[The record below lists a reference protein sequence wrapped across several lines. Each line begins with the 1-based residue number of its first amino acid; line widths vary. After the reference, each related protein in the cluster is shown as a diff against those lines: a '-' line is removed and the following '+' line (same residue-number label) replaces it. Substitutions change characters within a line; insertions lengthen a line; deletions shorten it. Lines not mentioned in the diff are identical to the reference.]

1 MVFGFDDN
9 KNKVE
14 VCTKNEAIVKSDMVM
29 LDFNVDVSSNAF
41 VNIVYTLEELR
52 QAGFVFSTIN
62 DLINNYAL
70 ISAYQ
75 KENLDGGSTEVK
87 MIVDSLNR
95 ISPSLVWDR
104 NIVNQALTIK
114 VYNNS
119 NATKT
124 FYGKLVFLKVS

>member
-14 VCTKNEAIVKSDMVM
+14 VCTKNEAIAKSDMVM

-62 DLINNYAL
+62 DLINDYAL

-87 MIVDSLNR
+87 MIVDSSNR

-104 NIVNQALTIK
+104 NIVGQALTIK

-119 NATKT
+119 STTKT

>member
-1 MVFGFDDN
+1 MVFGFDDD

-14 VCTKNEAIVKSDMVM
+14 VCTKSEAIAKSDMVI
-29 LDFNVDVSSNAF
+29 LDFNVGVSSNAF
-41 VNIVYTLEELR
+41 ANIVYTLEELG

-62 DLINNYAL
+62 DLIDNYAL

-75 KENLDGGSTEVK
+75 MENLDGGSTEVK
-87 MIVDSLNR
+87 MIVDSSNK

-104 NIVNQALTIK
+104 YIVNQALTVK

-119 NATKT
+119 NTTKT
-124 FYGKLVFLKVS
+124 FYGKLVFLKVA

>member
-14 VCTKNEAIVKSDMVM
+14 VCTKNETIAKSDMVM

-41 VNIVYTLEELR
+41 VNIVYTLEELG
-52 QAGFVFSTIN
+52 QAGFVFRTIS
-62 DLINNYAL
+62 DLINKYVL

-75 KENLDGGSTEVK
+75 MENLDGGSTEVK
-87 MIVDSLNR
+87 MIVDSSNR

-104 NIVNQALTIK
+104 NIVGQALTIK

-119 NATKT
+119 NTTKT